1 MYIPAIGKFSPLTFP
16 EVFSKVTRPSLTLV
30 SKVVTRVKGTI
41 GFFLGGGGRGG
52 RDLIFPFI
60 LFKIA
65 CVQTPPSPQKIL
77 IEGKGAAN
85 FFTILE

>member
-41 GFFLGGGGRGG
+41 GFFCGGG

-77 IEGKGAAN
+77 IRGEGGS
-85 FFTILE
+85 

>member
-41 GFFLGGGGRGG
+41 GFFFFWGGGG

>member
-41 GFFLGGGGRGG
+41 GFFFLGGGVGG
-52 RDLIFPFI
+52 AEI
-60 LFKIA
+60 
-65 CVQTPPSPQKIL
+65 
-77 IEGKGAAN
+77 
-85 FFTILE
+85 

>member
-41 GFFLGGGGRGG
+41 GFFLGGGRGG
-52 RDLIFPFI
+52 SGGLRSNFSIYF
-60 LFKIA
+60 
-65 CVQTPPSPQKIL
+65 VQDSLCTDASLPS
-77 IEGKGAAN
+77 EN
-85 FFTILE
+85 FN

>member
-41 GFFLGGGGRGG
+41 GFFLGGGAGG
-52 RDLIFPFI
+52 
-60 LFKIA
+60 
-65 CVQTPPSPQKIL
+65 
-77 IEGKGAAN
+77 GGGAE
-85 FFTILE
+85 I

>member
-41 GFFLGGGGRGG
+41 GFFFFGGGGGRGG
-52 RDLIFPFI
+52 GDLIFPFFF
-60 LFKIA
+60 FKIA

-77 IEGKGAAN
+77 IRGEGGS
-85 FFTILE
+85 